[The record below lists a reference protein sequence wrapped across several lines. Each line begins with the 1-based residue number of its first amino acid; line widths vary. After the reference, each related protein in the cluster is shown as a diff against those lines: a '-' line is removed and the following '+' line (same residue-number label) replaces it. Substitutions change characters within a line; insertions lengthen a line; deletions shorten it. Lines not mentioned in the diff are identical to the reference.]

1 VYGWCVVWLFRTTPT
16 CTWCW
21 SSSPAE
27 RCFLTCAELAGSGE
41 SSHSLLR
48 LLLSVGQL
56 CVLVTTLSPIRER
69 SIVVTVSV
77 CVCVCVRVCVF
88 VCLRAYLCKYT
99 SDLYKIFVHDAYGS
113 DSVLLWHGVA
123 IRYVLPVLWMTSY
136 LRISQGSSEWLPT

>member
-1 VYGWCVVWLFRTTPT
+1 VRLGHYSVPDTG
-16 CTWCW
+16 
-21 SSSPAE
+21 AE
-27 RCFLTCAELAGSGE
+27 YCGDRVCL
-41 SSHSLLR
+41 
-48 LLLSVGQL
+48 
-56 CVLVTTLSPIRER
+56 
-69 SIVVTVSV
+69 
-77 CVCVCVRVCVF
+77 CVCVCASVCVF